1 MGVRRLGRN
10 NVGASG
16 HWWPRLFNW
25 LGKKSHVLYFAVM
38 IGETC
43 RIRISQRAKA
53 SSKIQKA
60 SRLARIVTQSVVD
73 TDGTHLVL
81 SIGVHGVSDEQVLI
95 PAIISLSLGEIRKAL
110 EL

>member
-1 MGVRRLGRN
+1 MH
-10 NVGASG
+10 ST
-16 HWWPRLFNW
+16 F
-25 LGKKSHVLYFAVM
+25 M
-38 IGETC
+38 IGEMC

-73 TDGTHLVL
+73 TDGIHLVL

-95 PAIISLSLGEIRKAL
+95 PAIILLSLGETRRAL
-110 EL
+110 EP